1 MSEYKEFIS
10 YDIEIYEDLP
20 EGENIDLSKITPSV
34 AAFCTDYEN
43 IHYYEDSPY
52 MTKET
57 ACKLVADLQ
66 KKVSEGLTLFTWNG
80 THFDL
85 QLLGLYSGMVE
96 ECGRLALNHVDGM
109 FLVVSQK
116 GFYLGLDKALIGAK
130 METKLHEV
138 RLNDKTKF
146 SEMNGSKAPMLWRSG
161 EYSAVKEYL
170 KYDVIQPLKL
180 ANHIQSTG
188 YIRWKSNSGKEN
200 FLKTKMLTVKECL
213 KLDLPDTSWMT
224 SAPKRED
231 FYKWIPK
238 KILKEEGVI

>member
-1 MSEYKEFIS
+1 MKEFLS

-20 EGENIDLSKITPSV
+20 EGENVDLSKITPSV

-43 IHYYEDSPY
+43 IHYYDDVPY
-52 MTKET
+52 MSKET
-57 ACKLVADLQ
+57 AKRLVLDLQ
-66 KKVSEGLTLFTWNG
+66 KKVDEGLTLFGWNSLS
-80 THFDL
+80 FDL
-85 QLLGLYSGMVE
+85 HLLGLYSGMLE

-109 FLVVSQK
+109 FLVVAQK

-138 RLNDKTKF
+138 ELNDKSKF
-146 SEMNGSKAPMLWRSG
+146 SQMNGSKAPMLWRSG

-180 ANHIQSTG
+180 ANHIQSSG
-188 YIRWKSNSGKEN
+188 YIRWKSNSGKDN
-200 FLKTKMLTVKECL
+200 WLKTQMLTVKECL
-213 KLDLPDTSWMT
+213 KLEKPDTSWMT

-231 FYKWIPK
+231 FFSWIPEN
-238 KILKEEGVI
+238 ILKEEGIV